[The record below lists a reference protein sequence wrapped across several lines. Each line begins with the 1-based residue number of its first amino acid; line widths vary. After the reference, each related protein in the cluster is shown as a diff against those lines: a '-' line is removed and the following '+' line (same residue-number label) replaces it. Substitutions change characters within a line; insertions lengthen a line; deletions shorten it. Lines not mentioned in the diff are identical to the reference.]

1 MSNRIK
7 FTVVK
12 QQKFVYTKIK
22 QISSKG
28 NFTMTFNQVFYCPH
42 CKKNIYKSKFF
53 IYKIG
58 TPIRICEYCNKEY
71 NHPYTYEWSILSVF
85 HKFFYCFLSNGR
97 WFFLFSA
104 FIEFTCKDYL
114 TALNW
119 AIAWLLVSILPLII
133 FDSKKIKESYERT
146 KNNPEYIQKLSDL
159 GCTNIAIRIDPYYK

>member
-1 MSNRIK
+1 MNGAYFLYSINFSTAFIK
-7 FTVVK
+7 
-12 QQKFVYTKIK
+12 
-22 QISSKG
+22 
-28 NFTMTFNQVFYCPH
+28 
-42 CKKNIYKSKFF
+42 
-53 IYKIG
+53 
-58 TPIRICEYCNKEY
+58 
-71 NHPYTYEWSILSVF
+71 WSLV
-85 HKFFYCFLSNGR
+85 
-97 WFFLFSA
+97 FLFSA